1 MFAWSLHR
9 EHERGELTTVAQR
22 MTPGLDQAFSKTC
35 STSFSPPNPFSPS
48 FMNGTDL
55 MAIRCKLITTSDA
68 IAEFKT
74 SWSPKQAVVDG
85 PSACTQTGHDCR
97 FDDTRCTALTPGLAR
112 RQHEHG
118 KISRRAWLAC
128 AGVQARVT
136 EELGCRSSCHHVSS
150 CTALTPTPLNQ
161 AASPRGTYLHTLA

>member
-9 EHERGELTTVAQR
+9 EHERGELRTVAQR
-22 MTPGLDQAFSKTC
+22 MTPGLDQAFSETC

-55 MAIRCKLITTSDA
+55 MAIRCRLITTSLQQ
-68 IAEFKT
+68 
-74 SWSPKQAVVDG
+74 SSRQAGAPSRLVDG
-85 PSACTQTGHDCR
+85 PSACNQNGHHCR

-118 KISRRAWLAC
+118 KISKRAWLAC

-150 CTALTPTPLNQ
+150 CRFLTPTPLNQ
-161 AASPRGTYLHTLA
+161 VASPRGTYLHTLA